1 MFVIGNL
8 LIAIADILDIILT
21 IYMWVII
28 IAALVSWVNP
38 DPYNPVVRILYGL
51 TEPALR
57 PVRRL
62 IGFRLGP
69 VDISPMLVILGIYF
83 IKKFLIVTLVDLGY
97 KLK

>member
-51 TEPALR
+51 TEPVLR

-69 VDISPMLVILGIYF
+69 VDISPMIVILGIYF

>member
-8 LIAIADILDIILT
+8 LIALADILDIALT

-51 TEPALR
+51 TEPVLR

-69 VDISPMLVILGIYF
+69 VDISPMIVILLIYF
-83 IKKFLIVTLVDLGY
+83 IKKFLIVTLIELGY

>member
-1 MFVIGNL
+1 MFVLGNL

-28 IAALVSWVNP
+28 IAALISWVNP
-38 DPYNPVVRILYGL
+38 DPYNPLVRILYSL
-51 TEPALR
+51 TEPVLR
-57 PVRRL
+57 PIRRL

-69 VDISPMLVILGIYF
+69 IDISPMIAILGIYF
-83 IKKFLIVTLVDLGY
+83 IKKFLIITLIELGH

>member
-21 IYMWVII
+21 IYIWVII

-51 TEPALR
+51 TEPVLR

-69 VDISPMLVILGIYF
+69 VDISPMIVILGIYF

>member
-1 MFVIGNL
+1 MFIVGNL
-8 LIAIADILDIILT
+8 LIAIADILDIALT
-21 IYMWVII
+21 VYMWVII

-51 TEPALR
+51 TEPVLR
-57 PVRRL
+57 PVRRV

-69 VDISPMLVILGIYF
+69 VDISPMIVILGIYF
-83 IKKFLIVTLVDLGY
+83 IKKFLIVTLIELGY